1 MITFIN
7 SFKET
12 RNSNLVFL
20 AQNTKDLDLLSGLK
34 LDKKIIDKIKKA
46 ITKKENTLLQFFL

>member
-20 AQNTKDLDLLSGLK
+20 AQNTKDLDLLSSLK
-34 LDKKIIDKIKKA
+34 LDKKIIDKIKKS
-46 ITKKENTLLQFFL
+46 INSKENSQLQFFL